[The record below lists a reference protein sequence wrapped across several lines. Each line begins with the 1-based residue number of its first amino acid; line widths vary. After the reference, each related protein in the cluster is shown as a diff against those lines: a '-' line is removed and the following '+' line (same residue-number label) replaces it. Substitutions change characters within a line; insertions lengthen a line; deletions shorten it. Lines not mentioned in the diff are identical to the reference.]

1 MSLDEIDKSQVW
13 IDYKRG
19 LIFIVDIEGVNK

>member
-1 MSLDEIDKSQVW
+1 MSLDEIDKSQGW

-19 LIFIVDIEGVNK
+19 LIFIVDFERVNK